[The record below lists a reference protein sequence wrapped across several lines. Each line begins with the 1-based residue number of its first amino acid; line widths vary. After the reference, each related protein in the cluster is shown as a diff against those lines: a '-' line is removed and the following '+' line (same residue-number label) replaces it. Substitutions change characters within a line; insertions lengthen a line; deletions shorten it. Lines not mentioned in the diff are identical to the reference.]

1 MVPLSLTV
9 ACLMG
14 LAQLRPARTALAGS
28 VALSL
33 GFGAGLAVMNPGEEG
48 MAGPSSFAADVGAAS
63 VAPSLAELAPAPEV
77 PEIRRLPSEPGARA
91 EIFDRVVQVGKGD
104 TLMKLLIEAGVDRAD
119 AYGAIEA
126 LRDVYDP
133 RHLRVGQEIT
143 LTYAAAGQN
152 PASLAGLRLT
162 AARDREAG
170 AGRLVDGRFE
180 AFEIEK
186 QLALTVARAGGS
198 IRSSLFE
205 DGAVQGVP
213 ARVMVDF
220 IRLFSFDIDFQR
232 DIHAG
237 DGFDILFERYVEN
250 EGGSAYSGNIRYAS
264 LTVGGRTHRLYRF
277 ETEDGDVDFFDEN
290 GESARKAL
298 LRTPID
304 GARLSSRFGMRKHP
318 ILGYSRMHQGIDFA
332 AATGTPIMAA
342 GSGVVEFIGRK
353 GGYGKYIRIRHNNEY
368 STAYAH
374 MNGYAKGLTR
384 GKRVK
389 QGEVIGYVGTTGRS
403 TGPHLHYEVL
413 HKGTQI
419 NPMNLKLPS
428 GIKLAGKDLQRFKA
442 MVKATKEKLDTM
454 PRSTLLARAT
464 TQ

>member
-1 MVPLSLTV
+1 MVPVSLTV

-14 LAQLRPARTALAGS
+14 LARLRPARTALAGS
-28 VALSL
+28 VAVSL
-33 GFGAGLAVMNPGEEG
+33 GFGAALAVMSPGDEG
-48 MAGPSSFAADVGAAS
+48 MAGSSSFAADVGAAS
-63 VAPSLAELAPAPEV
+63 VAPSLGALTPAPKV
-77 PEIRRLPSEPGARA
+77 PEIRRLPNEPGARA

-119 AYGAIEA
+119 AHGAIEA

-143 LTYAAAGQN
+143 LTYAAAGQS
-152 PASLAGLRLT
+152 PATLAGLRLT
-162 AARDREAG
+162 KARDREAG

-186 QLALTVARAGGS
+186 QFALTLARAGGS
-198 IRSSLFE
+198 IRASLFE

-237 DGFDILFERYVEN
+237 DGFDILFERYVGHD
-250 EGGSAYSGNIRYAS
+250 GGPAYSGNVRYAS

-277 ETEDGDVDFFDEN
+277 ETEDGDVDFFDEK

-332 AATGTPIMAA
+332 AVTGTPIMAA
-342 GSGVVEFIGRK
+342 GNGVVEFIGRK
-353 GGYGKYIRIRHNNEY
+353 GGYGKYIRIRHNSEY

-374 MNGYAKGLTR
+374 MNGYAKGVTR

-428 GIKLAGKDLQRFKA
+428 GIRLAGKDLQRFKA
-442 MVKATKEKLDTM
+442 MVKATKEKLGTM
-454 PRSTLLARAT
+454 PRSTLLARVAAP
-464 TQ
+464 